1 MKKMKHTVVLS
12 TIIQGKK
19 HFIAQNISIR
29 SHDNK
34 TLVTY
39 TDKPE
44 EAHEFDSGKEA
55 YNFKE
60 NIVNPHERIIQ
71 VDMVVV
77 DVEARKKHLAAAL
90 EVLQ

>member
-19 HFIAQNISIR
+19 HFIAQHISIR
-29 SHDNK
+29 THDNRV
-34 TLVTY
+34 LVEY
-39 TDKPE
+39 TQRPE
-44 EAHEFDSGKEA
+44 EAREFDSGKEA
-55 YNFKE
+55 YQFKE
-60 NIVNPHERIIQ
+60 DIVNPHERIIQ